1 MVARSDN
8 AGVTPVIPPPAC
20 FDTAYLRSD
29 TDPLFS
35 TSRFRPP
42 PGPPVEEFV

>member
-8 AGVTPVIPPPAC
+8 AGDTPVIPQRAC
-20 FDTAYLRSD
+20 FDTASPRSD

-35 TSRFRPP
+35 TSRFGRT
-42 PGPPVEEFV
+42 GPPVEESV